1 MDIKLNKNNKQV
13 IVLFLSTIIGVLL
26 GVVSSVLNTRSLD
39 AINYGDVRYVQNLI
53 NLFSCVFLLGFFVSG
68 SRLLALS
75 KDTEYNR
82 GIKGVMVRYLMITI
96 LLMSLVLVCLYFF
109 HRIYR
114 TSFDASLFLVSI
126 PVCAQPLMLNYINT
140 TSQGDNQITQIALA
154 RLLPAFIYVI
164 VAYIVYNCFNVTS
177 SLMILLQWGIACVV
191 FIIIISSTK
200 PQFSNYQKYRKL
212 LNEENKS
219 YGIHLYFGSLAMVA
233 TQYISGV
240 TLGIFNEDNVNV
252 AYYTLALTISMPL
265 SMLPSIVGTTYFK
278 KFASQTKID
287 KKVFYSTLG
296 ITGFSYL
303 IYLAAIQ
310 PIVSFL
316 YPPSYANVGVFA
328 SVLAIAKCVHG
339 FGDMVNRFLCSH
351 GKGKEIR
358 NASFVTGGCLVFG
371 SIVFVYIWGIWGAI
385 LTNVASSSA
394 YTFMMIYYYRNFQK
408 NIELCKIKSC

>member
-1 MDIKLNKNNKQV
+1 MNIKLNKNNKQV

-39 AINYGDVRYVQNLI
+39 AMDYGDVRYVQNLI

-75 KDTEYNR
+75 KDVEYNR
-82 GIKGVMVRYLMITI
+82 CIKGVMVRYLAITI
-96 LLMSLVLVCLYFF
+96 LMMSLILVFLFFFHCLY
-109 HRIYR
+109 RP
-114 TSFDASLFLVSI
+114 SFNASLFLLSI

-140 TSQGDNQITQIALA
+140 TSQGDNQINQIAMA

-164 VAYIVYNCFNVTS
+164 VAYVVYSCFKVTAG
-177 SLMILLQWGIACVV
+177 LMILLQWGIACSV
-191 FIIIISSTK
+191 FVIIILSTK
-200 PQFSNYQKYRKL
+200 PRFSKYQKYKKIL
-212 LNEENKS
+212 SDENKS

-240 TLGIFNEDNVNV
+240 TLGIFNDDNVNV
-252 AYYTLALTISMPL
+252 AFYTLALTISMPL

-278 KFASQTKID
+278 KFASQPKID
-287 KKVFYSTLG
+287 KNVFYSTLG
-296 ITGFSYL
+296 VTGVSYL

-316 YPPSYANVGVFA
+316 YPPSYANVGIYA

-339 FGDMVNRFLCSH
+339 FGDMINRFLCSH

-358 NASFVTGGCLVFG
+358 NASFITGGCLVFG

-385 LTNVASSSA
+385 LTNIASSSA
-394 YTFMMIYYYRNFQK
+394 YTFMMMYYYKNFLK
-408 NIELCKIKSC
+408 NIEPCKIESY

>member
-1 MDIKLNKNNKQV
+1 MNIKVSKNNRQV

-39 AINYGDVRYVQNLI
+39 AVDYGDVRYVQNLI

-75 KDTEYNR
+75 KDREYNR
-82 GIKGVMVRYLMITI
+82 CVKGVMVRYLAITI
-96 LLMSLVLVCLYFF
+96 LLMSLVLVGLYVF
-109 HRIYR
+109 HSIYR
-114 TSFDASLFLVSI
+114 PSFCASLFLLSI

-140 TSQGDNQITQIALA
+140 TSQGDNQINQIAMA
-154 RLLPAFIYVI
+154 RLLPAFIYI
-164 VAYIVYNCFNVTS
+164 IAAYIIYSCVEVTAG
-177 SLMILLQWGIACVV
+177 LMILLQWGIACAVFVV
-191 FIIIISSTK
+191 IIATTK
-200 PQFSNYQKYRKL
+200 PKFSEYAKYKKL
-212 LNEENKS
+212 LDDENRA
-219 YGIHLYFGSLAMVA
+219 YGIHLYLGSLAMVA

-240 TLGIFNEDNVNV
+240 TLGIFNEDNANV

-278 KFASQTKID
+278 RFASQTKID
-287 KKVFYSTLG
+287 KNVFYSTLG
-296 ITGFSYL
+296 VTGISYF

-316 YPPSYANVGVFA
+316 YPPSYANVGIYA

-358 NASFVTGGCLVFG
+358 NASFITGGCLIFG

-385 LTNVASSSA
+385 ITNIASSSA
-394 YTFMMIYYYRNFQK
+394 YTFMMMYYYRKFQK
-408 NIELCKIKSC
+408 RQSHAK